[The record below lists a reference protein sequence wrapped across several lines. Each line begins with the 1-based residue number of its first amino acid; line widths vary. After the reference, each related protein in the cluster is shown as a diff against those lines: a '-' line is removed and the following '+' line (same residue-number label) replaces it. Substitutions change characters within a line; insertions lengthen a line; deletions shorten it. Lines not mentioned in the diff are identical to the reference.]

1 MLPDENIVFYFQTGV
16 IICTFICFKAWTD
29 QRELMDVVIYEQR
42 KTLIIFLEIFRS
54 HVAEDVYGSI
64 KRHGTKDSQ

>member
-1 MLPDENIVFYFQTGV
+1 
-16 IICTFICFKAWTD
+16 
-29 QRELMDVVIYEQR
+29 MDVVVYEQR

-64 KRHGTKDSQ
+64 KHMALKTVNKRL